1 MALDYEEEDTKA
13 EGGGQKRKKRVSKDM
28 TPDEKRSVYLDR
40 NKAAALK
47 CRQRKKRWLEDT
59 QYKADTLQK
68 LTNDLRVQH
77 ARLKEEQRNLVNY
90 LTMHRNC
97 GSDKISQVLDGMAQ
111 WEQELLTLQGPEP
124 PQFPMHPEGEDDSGS
139 GGESGDE

>member
-1 MALDYEEEDTKA
+1 MEYGVEETKA
-13 EGGGQKRKKRVSKDM
+13 EGGVQKRKKRVSKDM

-68 LTNDLRVQH
+68 LTNELKVQLS
-77 ARLKEEQRNLVNY
+77 RLKEEQRNLVNY
-90 LTMHRNC
+90 LTLHRNC
-97 GSDKISQVLDGMAQ
+97 GSEKIGQVLDGMVQ
-111 WEQELLTLQGPEP
+111 WERELLTLQGPEP
-124 PQFPMHPEGEDDSGS
+124 PQFPMHLEGEFDSAES
-139 GGESGDE
+139 GGESGEE